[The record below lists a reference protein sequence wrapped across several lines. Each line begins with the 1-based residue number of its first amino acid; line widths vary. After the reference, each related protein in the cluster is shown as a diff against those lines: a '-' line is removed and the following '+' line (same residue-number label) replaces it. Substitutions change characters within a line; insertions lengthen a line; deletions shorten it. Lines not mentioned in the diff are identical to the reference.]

1 MDHRGSQG
9 SPCEHHLTGGRS
21 VVLGLWGSIL
31 QHVLEGHIYVMICGS
46 GGFRNPL
53 AKAQTGLE
61 ESQLV
66 EQLESLGET
75 SGAAGSWGPRGL
87 ASSLASC
94 SQASRHLREPQ
105 TPSILSPHLLL
116 GRSVEDKR
124 PLTYFPL
131 L

>member
-1 MDHRGSQG
+1 MA
-9 SPCEHHLTGGRS
+9 
-21 VVLGLWGSIL
+21 LGQDPSARA
-31 QHVLEGHIYVMICGS
+31 EGHMYVMICGS

-75 SGAAGSWGPRGL
+75 SGAAGSGGSRGL

-94 SQASRHLREPQ
+94 SEACRHPQEPQ
-105 TPSILSPHLLL
+105 TPVFSHLTCFSEGL
-116 GRSVEDKR
+116 
-124 PLTYFPL
+124 
-131 L
+131 